1 MATDNDISMF
11 MDELSTKK
19 SKFSPLYTSPRD
31 EELKRNFIKEHGVD
45 RDGAYR
51 VHRRI
56 DGKK

>member
-1 MATDNDISMF
+1 MATDNQVSVF

-31 EELKRNFIKEHGVD
+31 EEYKRKFIQEHGVD

-51 VHRRI
+51 VVRRI
-56 DGKK
+56 DGQK